1 LDSGNLRLKIDLH
14 IHSYYSYDSVITP
27 KDLIFYAKKHGLDAI
42 AVTDHDRID
51 GALKIV
57 KEKDFLIIPG
67 IEVSSLNGHII
78 GLNVHE
84 VIPAKLGVDETVDRI
99 HVAGGIAVACHPIT
113 FFKGSLGSHT
123 NSRFDAVEV
132 INASAFP
139 FSYSVNRGKRL
150 ALQLGKAQTAGSDAH
165 YGPEIGCA
173 YTLVE
178 AELEFEDVIRA
189 LTKGLCEPF
198 GKAIPLRTRLKRE
211 IFSLKKKVDY
221 RKFSSW

>member
-1 LDSGNLRLKIDLH
+1 LKIDLH
-14 IHSYYSYDSVITP
+14 VHSYYSHDSVITP
-27 KDLIFYAKKHGLDAI
+27 EELVFYARKYGLDAV

-51 GALKIV
+51 GALKIA

-67 IEVSSLNGHII
+67 IEVSSVNGHVI

-84 VIPAKLGVDETVDRI
+84 VIPARLETNETVDRI
-99 HVAGGIAVACHPIT
+99 HEAGGIAIACHPIT
-113 FFKGSLGSHT
+113 FFKGSLGKHT
-123 NSRFDAVEV
+123 NSKFDAIEV

-139 FSYSVNRGKRL
+139 FRYSVKRGKKL

-178 AELEFEDVIRA
+178 AELELEYVIKA

-198 GKAIPLRTRLKRE
+198 GRAIPLRTRLKRE
-211 IFSLKKKVDY
+211 VFSLKKKV
-221 RKFSSW
+221 KLSKIL